1 MRIWKYLRN
10 KSQALWKLTSFLGH
24 HDIILWQTGC
34 PDDICVGGNT
44 AKPCVVWVNGL
55 CSSEQ
60 SCMHLD
66 EWQWWQAPA
75 DVVLET
81 ACKFMGQSFQ
91 LRSHHGKH
99 LPNVDL
105 IKHSPWVEARIT
117 LKRGYPW
124 DKDEGELNL
133 FFVPHEMDALNSV
146 YFDKTQKRKVHLKLL
161 LLYLHH
167 RKKRLLYVLPYH
179 NSLI

>member
-1 MRIWKYLRN
+1 MISSYGR
-10 KSQALWKLTSFLGH
+10 QGVLTTSVYGKTQ
-24 HDIILWQTGC
+24 QTL
-34 PDDICVGGNT
+34 
-44 AKPCVVWVNGL
+44 AVVWVNGL

-124 DKDEGELNL
+124 DRDEGELNL
-133 FFVPHEMDALNSV
+133 FLCLMKWTHWIQCTSIKHKNKRFSWSYCSSV
-146 YFDKTQKRKVHLKLL
+146 YTTGRNDYCMC
-161 LLYLHH
+161 YLTIT
-167 RKKRLLYVLPYH
+167 P
-179 NSLI
+179 